1 MHIEH
6 VEQPPRELLPDHHG
20 DRADDDP
27 GQLRKVNLA
36 VENSKQMNARP
47 LDRIDRL
54 SLRTLQRSG
63 RISNVDLA
71 RTVHLSPTPCLE
83 RVKRLEREGY
93 ILGYQARLD
102 PRRLGAGLVM
112 VVELTLDR
120 TRPEVFERFRESILA
135 IPEVMECYMVAG
147 GFDYLLKLR
156 VADML
161 EYRTLLTE
169 KLTAIQGVS
178 QTHTY
183 VVMEEVKDTTRL
195 PFLERS

>member
-1 MHIEH
+1 M
-6 VEQPPRELLPDHHG
+6 
-20 DRADDDP
+20 
-27 GQLRKVNLA
+27 K
-36 VENSKQMNARP
+36 NSERPSGRP
-47 LDRIDRL
+47 LDRIDRQI
-54 SLRTLQRSG
+54 LRTLQGDG

-93 ILGYQARLD
+93 IQGYQARLD
-102 PRRLGAGLVM
+102 PLKLRAGLM
-112 VVELTLDR
+112 LLVELTLDR
-120 TRPEVFERFRESILA
+120 TRPEVFERFRESVLA

-156 VADML
+156 VADMP
-161 EYRTLLTE
+161 EYQALLTE

-183 VVMEEVKDTTRL
+183 VVMEQIKDTARL
-195 PFLERS
+195 PFLERG